1 MASAKTNLVMT
12 VIGFVVSTLFIVFI
26 CTRLI
31 CARIQL
37 RASRRN
43 FRRHFAS
50 SRSNL
55 STLERGVHG
64 VDPPIV
70 ANFPAKKYGDTY
82 FSSAESGQL
91 CGGCLSNI
99 FTSLV
104 YGTDLTTCTCR
115 CSICLAEYHK
125 EDVLRILPYCGHY
138 FHIKC
143 IDIWL
148 LQHCTCPV
156 CRISLRETSEKKRS
170 MQLMSSSRSHLDTSF
185 QAISPRHCR
194 YLSTTPEI
202 HRTDPIQEDQLLSH
216 IGIETR
222 GNTQLPEENG
232 IVKDSTGKHMESP
245 SFA

>member
-1 MASAKTNLVMT
+1 MTSARTNLVMT

-37 RASRRN
+37 RASRRIL
-43 FRRHFAS
+43 RRHIASS

-55 STLERGVHG
+55 SAMEGGMHG
-64 VDPPIV
+64 VEPPIV
-70 ANFPAKKYGDTY
+70 ADFPAKKYGDEY
-82 FSSAESGQL
+82 FSSADSGQ
-91 CGGCLSNI
+91 
-99 FTSLV
+99 
-104 YGTDLTTCTCR
+104 

-156 CRISLRETSEKKRS
+156 CRISLRETNEKKRS
-170 MQLMSSSRSHLDTSF
+170 MQFMSSSRSHLNTNFPSVSRFLSRTSE
-185 QAISPRHCR
+185 
-194 YLSTTPEI
+194 T
-202 HRTDPIQEDQLLSH
+202 HRSDPMQENQLMEAARDNLA
-216 IGIETR
+216 
-222 GNTQLPEENG
+222 LPEEN
-232 IVKDSTGKHMESP
+232 VLEKHPTDKHVVCP
-245 SFA
+245 SSA

>member
-1 MASAKTNLVMT
+1 MT

-55 STLERGVHG
+55 STLERGMHG
-64 VDPPIV
+64 VEPPII
-70 ANFPAKKYGDTY
+70 ANFPAKKYGDEY
-82 FSSAESGQL
+82 FSSAESGQ
-91 CGGCLSNI
+91 
-99 FTSLV
+99 
-104 YGTDLTTCTCR
+104 

-156 CRISLRETSEKKRS
+156 CRISLRETNEKKRS
-170 MQLMSSSRSHLDTSF
+170 MQLMSSSRSHFDTDF
-185 QAISPRHCR
+185 PARQCR
-194 YLSTTPEI
+194 FLSRIPETR
-202 HRTDPIQEDQLLSH
+202 RTDPIQENQFVSH
-216 IGIETR
+216 VGIEAALDNR
-222 GNTQLPEENG
+222 LLPEDG
-232 IVKDSTGKHMESP
+232 IVKDPASKHVESP
-245 SFA
+245 SSA

>member
-1 MASAKTNLVMT
+1 MTSAKTNLVMT

-43 FRRHFAS
+43 FRRHIT

-55 STLERGVHG
+55 STLERGMHG
-64 VDPPIV
+64 VEPPIV
-70 ANFPAKKYGDTY
+70 ANFPAKKYGDEY
-82 FSSAESGQL
+82 FSSAESGQ
-91 CGGCLSNI
+91 
-99 FTSLV
+99 
-104 YGTDLTTCTCR
+104 

-156 CRISLRETSEKKRS
+156 CRISLRETNAKKRS
-170 MQLMSSSRSHLDTSF
+170 MQLMSSSRSHFDTDF
-185 QAISPRHCR
+185 PAISPRHCR
-194 YLSTTPEI
+194 FISRAPEI
-202 HRTDPIQEDQLLSH
+202 HRTDPIQEEQLLSH
-216 IGIETR
+216 VGIETSR
-222 GNTQLPEENG
+222 DNTQLPEENG
-232 IVKDSTGKHMESP
+232 IAKDPKNKHVVSP
-245 SFA
+245 SSA